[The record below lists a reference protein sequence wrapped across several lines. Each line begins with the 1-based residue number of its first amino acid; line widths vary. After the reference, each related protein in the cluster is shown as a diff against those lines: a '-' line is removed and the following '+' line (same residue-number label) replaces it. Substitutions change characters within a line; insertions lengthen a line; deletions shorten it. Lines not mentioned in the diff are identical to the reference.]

1 MWLYSIVDKMTMSRL
16 TIDMTEHQHQTLK
29 ATAAL
34 QGKSI
39 KAYVLERLL
48 PSPADEEQA
57 HDELRA
63 LLSERLA
70 QSQRGELIPGS
81 ITDAASE
88 VSSVSGRPS

>member
-1 MWLYSIVDKMTMSRL
+1 MSRL

-34 QGKSI
+34 HGKSI

-48 PSPADEEQA
+48 PSPADEGRA

-70 QSQRGELIPGS
+70 QSQRGELIAAN

-88 VSSVSGRPS
+88 VSLVSGRPS